1 MATFAPSILVIVHS
15 FLGYSDC
22 SPIGPLIGQG
32 IAYSIFAAVI
42 WPCIPLVVPENLVGL
57 AYGALFSIQSA
68 GLAVFPLLIAFIYT
82 DSDKHYIPTVEL
94 FFILVAMIGVFVG
107 VFLNYHDYFHIN
119 SKLNDP
125 SYRVSTG
132 DDNDDEN
139 DDCDDDGGNDGDG
152 GDRHGG
158 IKDQATNSYALM
170 NPLLQDNSTDNDR
183 LCLKRDK

>member
-22 SPIGPLIGQG
+22 SPVGPLVGQG

-68 GLAVFPLLIAFIYT
+68 GLAVFPLLIAFIYA
-82 DSDKHYIPTVEL
+82 DNDKHYIPAVEL
-94 FFILVAMIGVFVG
+94 FFIVVAVIGVLVG
-107 VFLNYHDYFHIN
+107 LYLNYHDYFHIN

-125 SYRVSTG
+125 SFRASTG
-132 DDNDDEN
+132 DDDDN
-139 DDCDDDGGNDGDG
+139 NDGDDG
-152 GDRHGG
+152 SSDDRPSGLEY
-158 IKDQATNSYALM
+158 QATSSYALV
-170 NPLLQDNSTDNDR
+170 NPLLQDNNTDNDR
-183 LCLKRDK
+183 HYSKRNI

>member
-22 SPIGPLIGQG
+22 SPVGPLVGQG

-82 DSDKHYIPTVEL
+82 DNDKHYIPAVEL
-94 FFILVAMIGVFVG
+94 FFIVVAVIGVLVG
-107 VFLNYHDYFHIN
+107 LYLNYHDYFHIN

-125 SYRVSTG
+125 SFRAST
-132 DDNDDEN
+132 D
-139 DDCDDDGGNDGDG
+139 DDDGSSD
-152 GDRHGG
+152 DRSSRLEY
-158 IKDQATNSYALM
+158 QTTNSYALV
-170 NPLLQDNSTDNDR
+170 NPLLQDNNTDNDR
-183 LCLKRDK
+183 HYSKRDI